1 MVGTCFAHAGLC
13 NLLPI
18 GGSLTIVDVHGWCV
32 STVSLWVFWCVSNV
46 EGNLQM
52 HTHIPPPP
60 THTHICV
67 QLYFIG
73 QVLFLYC
80 SSILGRNNSQI
91 DCWTFEGYCNGFRRP
106 MFSLYL
112 TLCSVHMCP
121 RTYRQ
126 HTHTHTN
133 IHTHTKHIDRY
144 LLPQQQ
150 LLEMPWPTPGCLELG
165 SAWAKTCS
173 GSLLWSAHGH
183 SWSCSHTSLWT
194 GRRNDEYNEVAPN
207 HLNYQLYQ
215 STV

>member
-1 MVGTCFAHAGLC
+1 MVGTFFHMQAYAIATNWRFSDNRGRPWLVCAHGF
-13 NLLPI
+13 
-18 GGSLTIVDVHGWCV
+18 IVSFLMCPPLKAFTNAHP
-32 STVSLWVFWCVSNV
+32 
-46 EGNLQM
+46 
-52 HTHIPPPP
+52 HPPPP
-60 THTHICV
+60 HTHTH
-67 QLYFIG
+67 LYFRG

-106 MFSLYL
+106 MFLLYF
-112 TLCSVHMCP
+112 LCALSTNVL
-121 RTYRQ
+121 R
-126 HTHTHTN
+126 HTDNTH
-133 IHTHTKHIDRY
+133 IHTDMY
-144 LLPQQQ
+144 LLPQQL

-165 SAWAKTCS
+165 SVWAKTCS